1 MTSASQTAYQALRD
15 YLNSLLSPT
24 HPDQPLAEVPTVL
37 RPGLEA
43 FMRGKTEYQDEAG
56 RRMIYAYDLA
66 AWASD
71 LIHGAGLVAS
81 LPLATLNVA
90 ELQAATRRPAA

>member
-1 MTSASQTAYQALRD
+1 MHAASQTAYHALRD

-24 HPDQPLAEVPTVL
+24 HPDQALDEVPAAL
-37 RPGLEA
+37 RPSLEV
-43 FMRGKTEYQDEAG
+43 FMRGKTEYQDETG

-71 LIHGAGLVAS
+71 LIYGTGLPAP
-81 LPLATLNVA
+81 LPLASLNVA
-90 ELQAATRRPAA
+90 ELRAATLPQAA

>member
-1 MTSASQTAYQALRD
+1 MTSASQVPYQALRN

-24 HPDQPLAEVPTVL
+24 HPDQPLAEVPAAL

-43 FMRGKTEYQDEAG
+43 FLRGKTDYQDEAG

-71 LIHGAGLVAS
+71 LIHGAGSVAP

-90 ELQAATRRPAA
+90 ELQAATLRQAA

>member
-1 MTSASQTAYQALRD
+1 MHAASQTAFHALRD

-24 HPDQPLAEVPTVL
+24 HPDEALDEVPAAL
-37 RPGLEA
+37 RPSLEV
-43 FMRGKTEYQDEAG
+43 FMRGKTEYQDEAS

-71 LIHGAGLVAS
+71 LIYGAGLPAP
-81 LPLATLNVA
+81 LPLASLNVA
-90 ELQAATRRPAA
+90 ELRAATLPQAA